1 MGRVSL
7 AKYGFVRTP
16 KKDFT
21 YNGER
26 YCRSRAVF
34 NGCEID
40 SAVCRYRGGDR
51 VSCNFYIEKVN
62 GKDMLEVDECTR
74 DMWYELE
81 TASNLKKFDDIYE
94 FLYTQKAVDEF
105 MESLYAL
112 TATLSQ
118 IVK

>member
-7 AKYGFVRTP
+7 VKYGFVRTP

-26 YCRSRAVF
+26 YHRSRAVF
-34 NGCEID
+34 NNCEID

-51 VSCNFYIEKVN
+51 VSCNFYIERVN
-62 GKDMLEVDECTR
+62 GKSMSEVDECTR
-74 DMWYELE
+74 DMWYSLE
-81 TASNLKKFDDIYE
+81 SKADLKRFDDTCE
-94 FLYTQKAVDEF
+94 VLYTQRAVDEL
-105 MESLYAL
+105 MENLYSL

-118 IVK
+118 IVG

>member
-26 YCRSRAVF
+26 YYQSKAIF
-34 NGCEID
+34 NNCEIR
-40 SAVCRYRGGDR
+40 SSMCNHHNGYVAR
-51 VSCNFYIEKVN
+51 NFYIEKVN
-62 GKDMLEVDECTR
+62 GKSMLEVDECTR

-81 TASNLKKFDDIYE
+81 SKADLRRFDDICE
-94 FLYTQKAVDEF
+94 VLYTQRAVDEL
-105 MESLYAL
+105 MENLYSL

-118 IVK
+118 IVG

>member
-7 AKYGFVRTP
+7 ARYGFVRTP

-26 YCRSRAVF
+26 YHRSRAVF

-51 VSCNFYIEKVN
+51 VSVNFYIEKVN
-62 GKDMLEVDECTR
+62 GKSMLEVDECIKV
-74 DMWYELE
+74 MWYELE
-81 TASNLKKFDDIYE
+81 SKADLKRFDDICE
-94 FLYTQKAVDEF
+94 VLYTQRAVDEL
-105 MESLYAL
+105 MENLYRL
-112 TATLSQ
+112 TTILSW
-118 IVK
+118 IVG

>member
-21 YNGER
+21 YEGER
-26 YCRSRAVF
+26 YYRSRAVF

-62 GKDMLEVDECTR
+62 GKDMSEVDESTR
-74 DMWYELE
+74 DMWYELMNK
-81 TASNLKKFDDIYE
+81 SDIRRFDEICE
-94 FLYTQKAVDEF
+94 VLYTQRAVDEF
-105 MESLYAL
+105 MENLYDL

-118 IVK
+118 IVG

>member
-16 KKDFT
+16 NKDFT
-21 YNGER
+21 YEGER
-26 YCRSRAVF
+26 YYRSRAVF
-34 NGCEID
+34 NDCEID

-62 GKDMLEVDECTR
+62 GKDMSEVDESTR
-74 DMWYELE
+74 DMWYELMNK
-81 TASNLKKFDDIYE
+81 SDLRRFDDICE
-94 FLYTQKAVDEF
+94 VLYTQRAVDEF
-105 MESLYAL
+105 MENLYDL

-118 IVK
+118 IVG

>member
-1 MGRVSL
+1 MGKVSL
-7 AKYGFVRTP
+7 AKYGFVRVP
-16 KKDFT
+16 KEDFT

-26 YCRSRAVF
+26 YRQSRVTF
-34 NGCEID
+34 NNCEIC
-40 SAVCRYRGGDR
+40 SSVCRYRGGDC
-51 VSCNFYIEKVN
+51 VSANFYIEKVN
-62 GKDMLEVDECTR
+62 GKDMSEVDDHTR
-74 DMWYELE
+74 DAWYDLE

-105 MESLYAL
+105 MENLYAL

>member
-26 YCRSRAVF
+26 YYQSKAIF
-34 NGCEID
+34 NNCEIR
-40 SAVCRYRGGDR
+40 SSICNHHNGYVAR
-51 VSCNFYIEKVN
+51 NFYIEKVN
-62 GKDMLEVDECTR
+62 GKSMEDVDSSTR
-74 DMWYELE
+74 NMWYSLE
-81 TASNLKKFDDIYE
+81 YKADLKRFDNTWE
-94 FLYTQKAVDEF
+94 WLYTQEAVDEL
-105 MESLYAL
+105 MENLYAI

-118 IVK
+118 IVG